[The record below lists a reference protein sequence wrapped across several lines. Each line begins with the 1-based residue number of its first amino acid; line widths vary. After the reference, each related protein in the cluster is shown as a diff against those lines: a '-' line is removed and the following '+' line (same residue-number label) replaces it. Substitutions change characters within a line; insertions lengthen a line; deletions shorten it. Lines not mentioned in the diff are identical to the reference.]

1 MGSSK
6 LVNGKGNTVAVVV
19 TCAVLAFAA
28 APARAG
34 NLNPPA
40 GPEVSGSAMYTIGD
54 VYQRLSSG
62 AAGTKRTGA
71 FVEPTDLGSTMRT
84 LDEVMA
90 LAPVV
95 SASGAAVE
103 EVCNQKTFW
112 GLRSGGGW
120 GPKIGSG
127 ACPPIFLKTYGPF
140 DVIENST
147 SGNVGTEPVAATG
160 SGIVY
165 SLVAPPSVFAI
176 NSGTGQ
182 ITHSGSGTID
192 YETTRSYLL
201 TVHAAIGPAS
211 RDVHVTVNVTGVDD
225 AAPVFLT
232 NGPFRIA
239 ENSAANTVVGTV
251 VATDPDTA
259 AGDLTYAITSGN
271 TGNHFKFSSTNQG
284 EIIVD
289 NALGAGADSY
299 SLTVRVTDGGTPSH
313 NDTATVTI
321 TVLDVSP

>member
-90 LAPVV
+90 LTPALE
-95 SASGAAVE
+95 ATNGAAVN
-103 EVCNQKTFW
+103 EVCSGKYFW
-112 GLRSGGGW
+112 GLRSGGW
-120 GPKIGSG
+120 GRISGTG
-127 ACPPIFLKTYGPF
+127 ACPPIFLNAYGPF
-140 DVIENST
+140 SVVENTT
-147 SGNVGTEPVAATG
+147 SDNVGTPVTATG
-160 SGIVY
+160 SGIAY
-165 SLVAPPSVFAI
+165 GLVDTYGIFAI

-182 ITHSGSGTID
+182 ISRSGGTID

-201 TVHAAIGPAS
+201 TVRATIGATF
-211 RDVHVTVNVTGVDD
+211 RDVHVTVNVTPVDD
-225 AAPVFLT
+225 EAPVFLT